1 MGRLIFR
8 AFQCEME
15 LDYITV
21 SRLLLLVPVANVC
34 ESIENRFQLIYQNLS
49 WLQYCVLLPCVCL
62 RNILRKWFV
71 TTVSTLP
78 THVLQPQN
86 FVRIFCNDSEAI
98 FHVFQLFSQ
107 EVKYFYQ
114 KTFEK
119 IRKSY
124 SFSENDLKY
133 EITLANSLFWRES
146 KLPISLEQF
155 YLLQLLEKL
164 RLVVTGSCN
173 SSHRQQVWIKGG
185 ATGAIAPDP
194 PLEGGPP

>member
-1 MGRLIFR
+1 MSCKLRILYGFFVMIQKQFFAYFSSFPRRSNI
-8 AFQCEME
+8 
-15 LDYITV
+15 
-21 SRLLLLVPVANVC
+21 
-34 ESIENRFQLIYQNLS
+34 SIR
-49 WLQYCVLLPCVCL
+49 
-62 RNILRKWFV
+62 
-71 TTVSTLP
+71 
-78 THVLQPQN
+78 
-86 FVRIFCNDSEAI
+86 
-98 FHVFQLFSQ
+98 
-107 EVKYFYQ
+107 

-185 ATGAIAPDP
+185 QRGQLPRTHRWKGAPRDEIFLFQIKYSFEKIRDSEVIQGYNPILYSYVA
-194 PLEGGPP
+194 LSIKGPQQQLISLQV

>member
-21 SRLLLLVPVANVC
+21 SKLLLVPVVNVC
-34 ESIENRFQLIYQNLS
+34 EGINNWFQLIYQNLS
-49 WLQYCVLLPCVCL
+49 RLQYCVLLPCVWL

-71 TTVSTLP
+71 TTVLTLP

-86 FVRIFCNDSEAI
+86 FVLIFCNGSETI
-98 FHVFQLFSQ
+98 FAYFSS
-107 EVKYFYQ
+107 FPRRSNISIR
-114 KTFEK
+114 KTLEK

-133 EITLANSLFWRES
+133 EITLAKDLLRKAS
-146 KLPISLEQF
+146 KLPVSLEKF
-155 YLLQLLEKL
+155 L
-164 RLVVTGSCN
+164 SF
-173 SSHRQQVWIKGG
+173 I
-185 ATGAIAPDP
+185 ATWKAAFGCYW
-194 PLEGGPP
+194 